1 MSDGDSCGV
10 IKAGWYLGADWVQQ
24 CAITT
29 ELNFHL
35 RANAGRIQPY
45 CPDFYL
51 CLFLYC
57 VLKNFLYLSSIFL
70 KKYYNNFIGVCFILV
85 TVLPNSISQD
95 GAITIEGDST
105 VCEDPGFLSQVWW
118 FSTYHKCDY
127 MYKEILCLVPSYC
140 ACVSVL
146 ASGHHIPV
154 FWVKVLL
161 VLQNF
166 PIFVRWNSCCDW
178 TWQSFC
184 LRIVFV

>member
-1 MSDGDSCGV
+1 MLVG
-10 IKAGWYLGADWVQQ
+10 
-24 CAITT
+24 
-29 ELNFHL
+29 
-35 RANAGRIQPY
+35 IQSY

-57 VLKNFLYLSSIFL
+57 VLKNFLYLNSTFL
-70 KKYYNNFIGVCFILV
+70 KKYFNNFIGIYFILV

-118 FSTYHKCDY
+118 FSTYHKWVY
-127 MYKEILCLVPSYC
+127 MYKESLCLAPSYC
-140 ACVSVL
+140 VCVSVL

-154 FWVKVLL
+154 FWVRVLV
-161 VLQNF
+161 VLWNF
-166 PIFVRWNSCCDW
+166 PSCVRWNSCCEW

-184 LRIVFV
+184 LRIPFV